1 MYVTNNTEYTHSLT
15 SATSFWNTSAIGVLP
30 KVKGPALCGM
40 ASSHCSRRG
49 IDTLNGRFPT
59 IRTPGISADYNTGS
73 NKEVE
78 KFKGN
83 NSFNRLPHN

>member
-1 MYVTNNTEYTHSLT
+1 MYTHSLT

-59 IRTPGISADYNTGS
+59 IRTPGISAD
-73 NKEVE
+73 
-78 KFKGN
+78 
-83 NSFNRLPHN
+83 